1 MSASLFDPTTE
12 ETAAEGLTPET
23 PNQPSPRTKRVGAVL
38 RAGGRT
44 SAWLLGIIL
53 LVAVVLWQRVIYI
66 VPAGGAGV
74 MWQLFF
80 GGTVTDHVFG
90 EGLHIKFPWDRFTIY
105 DTRRQSVDSDFT
117 VLTNKGLPIALKL
130 TIRYHPDF
138 DTVALLDQRVGKD
151 YVSKIVKPTVESVLR
166 RYIGREDPEAIYSN
180 KEGVLSSI
188 ISRAIEETS
197 EQFVSIDDV
206 IIRQVALPDAMKDA
220 ISTKLIYQQQ
230 AQGYEFRLE
239 GERKEAERKII
250 EATAIRDAN
259 EIMRQGL
266 TPELLR
272 WEAIKVEGEL
282 AKSNN
287 SKLIIMNGADHRQI
301 NINAP

>member
-90 EGLHIKFPWDRFTIY
+90 EGLHIMFPWDRFTIY

-166 RYIGREDPEAIYSN
+166 RYIGREDPE
-180 KEGVLSSI
+180 
-188 ISRAIEETS
+188 
-197 EQFVSIDDV
+197 
-206 IIRQVALPDAMKDA
+206 A